1 MDRDQPNDDENIE
14 TSVERQH
21 RLELEARLI
30 AEARASAAAGLT
42 ISLEAIK
49 AWVDS
54 WDTENELPP
63 PEPGQ

>member
-49 AWVDS
+49 A
-54 WDTENELPP
+54 LG
-63 PEPGQ
+63 GQLGHRKRTSSA

>member
-1 MDRDQPNDDENIE
+1 MDREQPKSDDEAE
-14 TSVERQH
+14 SPADRKR

-30 AEARASAAAGLT
+30 AEARAEAAAGLT
-42 ISLEAIK
+42 ISLEAIW